1 MCEQTPVQR
10 LHYLRRLSL
19 DLRGHLPSVA
29 EYQYVA
35 QEGAVSPQQ
44 IDEML
49 ATEDFVERMRRY
61 HRDLLWVNIDGQRLT
76 GNYWRLNPL
85 AEGRQRCGSAPTI
98 EPLTIVDRM
107 WAVPISE
114 AP

>member
-1 MCEQTPVQR
+1 MRFAVALVLVFGLPPAGSASSAAPMCEQTPVQEQ

-35 QEGAVSPQQ
+35 QEGSVSLQQ

-49 ATEDFVERMRRY
+49 TTEAFV
-61 HRDLLWVNIDGQRLT
+61 
-76 GNYWRLNPL
+76 
-85 AEGRQRCGSAPTI
+85 
-98 EPLTIVDRM
+98 
-107 WAVPISE
+107 
-114 AP
+114 